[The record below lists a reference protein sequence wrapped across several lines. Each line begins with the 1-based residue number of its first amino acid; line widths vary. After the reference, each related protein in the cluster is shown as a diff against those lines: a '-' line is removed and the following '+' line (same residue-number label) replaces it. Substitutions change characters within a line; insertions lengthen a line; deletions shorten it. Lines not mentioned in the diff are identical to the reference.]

1 MGGVGMAQRSNRKPF
16 VNPAFQQG
24 GSECRL
30 DRACI
35 HAGPSASAAFSIKD
49 GAWKQQSGMSMSL
62 PETTQRLECQFG
74 QNDVAILASFAVTN
88 MHPMLACIDIIN
100 LELESFGG
108 SQAQA
113 IDNKQEDAEA

>member
-1 MGGVGMAQRSNRKPF
+1 
-16 VNPAFQQG
+16 
-24 GSECRL
+24 
-30 DRACI
+30 
-35 HAGPSASAAFSIKD
+35 
-49 GAWKQQSGMSMSL
+49 MSMSL

-100 LELESFGG
+100 LELESFSG

-113 IDNKQEDAEA
+113 INNKQEDAEA